1 MKSILARTLVLVFL
15 VAPVFALAQT
25 STLSVTSAMASL
37 SITPL
42 FFGMAPAVTMFV
54 VHDPSGTEAID
65 FGDGYSSG
73 SNGCTKNSA
82 GWCDFSQPVWHT
94 YQVPGTYTVSLYAH
108 YQPRTYQ
115 LLSTSTVVVK
125 PGISGAIPF

>member
-1 MKSILARTLVLVFL
+1 MKLFLARTLVAIFFVTPMF
-15 VAPVFALAQT
+15 VQAQT
-25 STLSVTSAMASL
+25 ATLTMTSAQASL
-37 SITPL
+37 SVTPL

-73 SNGCTKNSA
+73 TNGCIKNSA
-82 GWCDFSQPVWHT
+82 GWCDFSEPTWHT
-94 YQVPGTYTVSLYAH
+94 YQFPGTYTVSLYAH
-108 YQPRTYQ
+108 YQPHTYQ

-125 PGISGAIPF
+125 PGLSTAIPF